1 MYRFTCD
8 YEEGCLP
15 EILSLLNDTNLV
27 QTPGYGTDVYCE
39 HARGLIREF
48 CSCPEAD
55 VHFLVGGTQAN
66 LTVISAFLRPWQGV
80 LSAHTGHI
88 NVHETGAIEATGHK
102 VLALESPDGKVSAQA
117 LKAALDAHFG
127 DPHSEHTVQPGMLYI
142 SFPTENGQLYSRS
155 ELTELSAICREA
167 GIPLYLDGARMSYGL
182 TSPACDLTAADIA
195 RLCDAFYL
203 GGTKCG
209 ALFGE
214 ALVITDERFKKDF
227 RYMIKQRG
235 GMMAKGRLLG
245 IQFLGLMT
253 EGRYLTA
260 AAKAN
265 RQAQRIRTAFD
276 QKGIPFMIPS
286 PTNQQFPV
294 LTDGQLAALAPSFSW
309 DFWEKMPDGRNAVRF
324 CTSWATTDEAVE
336 ALVRAVQEL

>member
-15 EILSLLNDTNLV
+15 EILRLMEQTNYV
-27 QTPGYGTDVYCE
+27 QTPGYGMDEYCE
-39 HARGLIREF
+39 KARGLIRAF
-48 CSCPEAD
+48 CEAPEAD

-66 LTVISAFLRPWQGV
+66 LTAISAFLRPWQGV
-80 LSAHTGHI
+80 LSAATGHI

-102 VLALESPDGKVSAQA
+102 VLALESPDGKVSAKA

-142 SFPTENGQLYSRS
+142 SFPTENGQLYSLS
-155 ELTELSAICREA
+155 ELTELSKVCREA
-167 GIPLYLDGARMSYGL
+167 GIPLYLDGARLSYGL
-182 TSPACDLTAADIA
+182 TSDACDLTAKDIA

-214 ALVITDERFKKDF
+214 ALVITNKTHKKDF

-235 GMMAKGRLLG
+235 GMLAKGRM
-245 IQFLGLMT
+245 LGLQFIGLME
-253 EGRYLTA
+253 EGRYLSA
-260 AAKAN
+260 AKKAN
-265 RQAQRIRTAFD
+265 RQALAIRAAFEE
-276 QKGIPFMIPS
+276 KGISFLIPS

-294 LTDGQLAALAPSFSW
+294 LTDKQLAALAPNFSW
-309 DFWEKMPDGRNAVRF
+309 DLWEKMPDGRNAVRF
-324 CTSWATTDEAVE
+324 CTSWATKDEAVE
-336 ALVRAVQEL
+336 ALVAAIQEL

>member
-15 EILSLLNDTNLV
+15 EILRLMEQTNYV
-27 QTPGYGTDVYCE
+27 QTPGYGMDEYCE
-39 HARGLIREF
+39 KARGLIRDF
-48 CSCPEAD
+48 CEVPEAD

-66 LTVISAFLRPWQGV
+66 LTAISAFLRPWQGV
-80 LSAHTGHI
+80 LSATTGHI

-102 VLALESPDGKVSAQA
+102 VLALESPDGKVSAKA

-142 SFPTENGQLYSRS
+142 SYPTENGQLYSLS
-155 ELTELSAICREA
+155 ELTELSKVCREA
-167 GIPLYLDGARMSYGL
+167 GIPLYLDGARLSYGL
-182 TSPACDLTAADIA
+182 TSDACDLTAKDIA

-214 ALVITDERFKKDF
+214 ALIITSEALKKDF

-235 GMMAKGRLLG
+235 GMLAKGRM
-245 IQFLGLMT
+245 LGLQFIGLME
-253 EGRYLTA
+253 EGRYLSA
-260 AAKAN
+260 ARKAN
-265 RQAQRIRTAFD
+265 RQALAIRAALEE
-276 QKGIPFMIPS
+276 KGISFLIPS

-294 LTDGQLAALAPSFSW
+294 LTDKQLAALAPNFSW
-309 DFWEKMPDGRNAVRF
+309 DFWEKMPDGRSAVRF
-324 CTSWATTDEAVE
+324 CTSWATKDEAVE
-336 ALVRAVQEL
+336 ALVTAIKRL

>member
-15 EILSLLNDTNLV
+15 EILRLMEQTNYV
-27 QTPGYGTDVYCE
+27 QTPGYGMDEYCE
-39 HARGLIREF
+39 KARNLIRGF
-48 CSCPEAD
+48 CEAPDAD

-66 LTVISAFLRPWQGV
+66 LTAISAFLRPWQGV
-80 LSAHTGHI
+80 LSAATGHI

-102 VLALESPDGKVSAQA
+102 VLALESPDGKVSAKA

-142 SFPTENGQLYSRS
+142 SYPTENGQLYSLR
-155 ELTELSAICREA
+155 ELTELSKVCREA
-167 GIPLYLDGARMSYGL
+167 GIPLYLDGARLSYGL
-182 TSPACDLTAADIA
+182 TSDACDLTAKDIA
-195 RLCDAFYL
+195 QLCDAFYL

-214 ALVITDERFKKDF
+214 ALVITNETLKKDF

-235 GMMAKGRLLG
+235 GMLAKGRM
-245 IQFLGLMT
+245 LGLQFIGLME
-253 EGRYLTA
+253 EGRYLSA
-260 AAKAN
+260 AHKAN
-265 RQAQRIRTAFD
+265 RQALAIRAALEE
-276 QKGIPFMIPS
+276 KGISFLIPS

-294 LTDGQLAALAPSFSW
+294 LTDKQLAALAPNFSW

-324 CTSWATTDEAVE
+324 CTSWATKDEAVE
-336 ALVRAVQEL
+336 ALVAAIQEL

>member
-15 EILSLLNDTNLV
+15 EILRLMEQTNYV
-27 QTPGYGTDVYCE
+27 QTPGYGMDEYCE
-39 HARGLIREF
+39 KARNLIRGF
-48 CSCPEAD
+48 CDAPHAD

-66 LTVISAFLRPWQGV
+66 LTAISAFLRPWQGV
-80 LSAHTGHI
+80 LSATTGHI

-102 VLALESPDGKVSAQA
+102 VLALESPDGKVSAKA

-142 SFPTENGQLYSRS
+142 SYPTENGQLYSLS
-155 ELTELSAICREA
+155 ELTELSKVCREA
-167 GIPLYLDGARMSYGL
+167 GIPLYLDGARLSYGL
-182 TSPACDLTAADIA
+182 PSDACDLTAKDIA

-214 ALVITDERFKKDF
+214 ALVITNEALKKDI

-235 GMMAKGRLLG
+235 GMLAKGRM
-245 IQFLGLMT
+245 LGLQFIGLME
-253 EGRYLTA
+253 EGRYLSA
-260 AAKAN
+260 ARKAN
-265 RQAQRIRTAFD
+265 RQALAIRAAFEE
-276 QKGIPFMIPS
+276 KGISFLIPS

-294 LTDGQLAALAPSFSW
+294 LTDKQLAALAPNFSW
-309 DFWEKMPDGRNAVRF
+309 DFWEKMPDGRSAVRF
-324 CTSWATTDEAVE
+324 CTSWATKDEAVE
-336 ALVRAVQEL
+336 ELVAAIQEL

>member
-15 EILSLLNDTNLV
+15 EILRLMEQTNYL
-27 QTPGYGTDVYCE
+27 QTPGYGMDEYCE
-39 HARGLIREF
+39 KARGLIRNF
-48 CSCPEAD
+48 CDAPHAD

-66 LTVISAFLRPWQGV
+66 LTAISAFLRPWQGV
-80 LSAHTGHI
+80 LSATTGHI

-102 VLALESPDGKVSAQA
+102 VLALESPDGKVSAKA

-142 SFPTENGQLYSRS
+142 SFPTENGQLYSLS
-155 ELTELSAICREA
+155 ELTELSKVCRKA
-167 GIPLYLDGARMSYGL
+167 GIPLYLDGARLSYGL
-182 TSPACDLTAADIA
+182 TSDACDLTAKDIA

-209 ALFGE
+209 ALFSE
-214 ALVITDERFKKDF
+214 ALVITSEALKKDF

-235 GMMAKGRLLG
+235 GMLAKGRM
-245 IQFLGLMT
+245 LGLQFIGLME
-253 EGRYLTA
+253 EGRYLSA
-260 AAKAN
+260 AKKAN
-265 RQAQRIRTAFD
+265 RQALAIRAALEE
-276 QKGIPFMIPS
+276 KGISFLIPS

-294 LTDGQLAALAPSFSW
+294 LTDRQLAALAPHFSW
-309 DFWEKMPDGRNAVRF
+309 DLWEKMPDGRSAVRF
-324 CTSWATTDEAVE
+324 CTSWATKDEAVE
-336 ALVRAVQEL
+336 ALVAAIQEL

>member
-15 EILSLLNDTNLV
+15 EILRLMEQTNYV
-27 QTPGYGTDVYCE
+27 QTPGYGMDEYCE
-39 HARGLIREF
+39 KARSLIRNF
-48 CSCPEAD
+48 CDAPHAD

-66 LTVISAFLRPWQGV
+66 LTAISAFLRPWQGV
-80 LSAHTGHI
+80 LSAATGHI

-102 VLALESPDGKVSAQA
+102 VLALESPDGKVSAKV

-142 SFPTENGQLYSRS
+142 SYPTENGQLYSLR
-155 ELTELSAICREA
+155 ELTELSKVCREA
-167 GIPLYLDGARMSYGL
+167 GIPLYLDGARLSYGL
-182 TSPACDLTAADIA
+182 TSDACDLTAKDIA

-214 ALVITDERFKKDF
+214 ALVITNEALKKDF

-235 GMMAKGRLLG
+235 GMMAKGRM
-245 IQFLGLMT
+245 LGLQFIGLME
-253 EGRYLTA
+253 EGRYLSA
-260 AAKAN
+260 AKKAN
-265 RQAQRIRTAFD
+265 RQALAIRAAFEE
-276 QKGIPFMIPS
+276 KGIPFLIPS

-294 LTDGQLAALAPSFSW
+294 LTDGQLAALAPNFSW
-309 DFWEKMPDGRNAVRF
+309 DLWGKMPDGRNAVRF
-324 CTSWATTDEAVE
+324 CTSWATKDEAVE
-336 ALVRAVQEL
+336 ALVTAIKRL

>member
-15 EILSLLNDTNLV
+15 EILRLMEQTNYV
-27 QTPGYGTDVYCE
+27 QTPGYGMDEYCE
-39 HARGLIREF
+39 KARGLIRAF
-48 CSCPEAD
+48 CEAPEAD

-66 LTVISAFLRPWQGV
+66 LTAISAFLRPWQGV
-80 LSAHTGHI
+80 LSAATGHI

-102 VLALESPDGKVSAQA
+102 VLALESPDGKVSAKA

-142 SFPTENGQLYSRS
+142 SFPTENGQLYSLS
-155 ELTELSAICREA
+155 ELTELSKVCREA
-167 GIPLYLDGARMSYGL
+167 GIPLYLDGARLSYGL
-182 TSPACDLTAADIA
+182 TSDACDLTAKDIA

-214 ALVITDERFKKDF
+214 ALVITSEALKKDF

-235 GMMAKGRLLG
+235 GMLAKGRM
-245 IQFLGLMT
+245 LGLQFIGLME
-253 EGRYLTA
+253 EGRYLSA
-260 AAKAN
+260 AKKAN
-265 RQAQRIRTAFD
+265 RQALAIRAAFEE
-276 QKGIPFMIPS
+276 KGISFLIPS

-294 LTDGQLAALAPSFSW
+294 LTDKQLAALAPNFSW
-309 DFWEKMPDGRNAVRF
+309 DLWEKMPDGRNAVRF
-324 CTSWATTDEAVE
+324 CTSWATKDEAVE
-336 ALVRAVQEL
+336 ALVAAIQEL

>member
-15 EILSLLNDTNLV
+15 EILRLMEQTNYV
-27 QTPGYGTDVYCE
+27 QTPGYGMDEYCE
-39 HARGLIREF
+39 KARSLIRGF
-48 CSCPEAD
+48 CDAPHAD

-66 LTVISAFLRPWQGV
+66 LTAISAFLRPWQGV
-80 LSAHTGHI
+80 LSATTGHI

-102 VLALESPDGKVSAQA
+102 VLALESPDGKVSAKA

-142 SFPTENGQLYSRS
+142 SYPTENGQLYSLS
-155 ELTELSAICREA
+155 ELTELSKVCREA
-167 GIPLYLDGARMSYGL
+167 GIPLYLDGARLSYGL
-182 TSPACDLTAADIA
+182 TSDACDLTAKDIA

-214 ALVITDERFKKDF
+214 ALVITSEALKKDF

-235 GMMAKGRLLG
+235 GMLAKGRM
-245 IQFLGLMT
+245 LGLQFIGLME
-253 EGRYLTA
+253 EGRYLSA
-260 AAKAN
+260 ARKAN
-265 RQAQRIRTAFD
+265 RQALAIRAALEE
-276 QKGIPFMIPS
+276 KGISFLIPS
-286 PTNQQFPV
+286 PTNQQFPI
-294 LTDGQLAALAPSFSW
+294 LTDKQLAALAPNFSW
-309 DFWEKMPDGRNAVRF
+309 DLWEKMPDGRNAVRF
-324 CTSWATTDEAVE
+324 CTSWATKDEAVE
-336 ALVRAVQEL
+336 ALVEAIKNL